1 MSNKL
6 LEKELEYIWSQ
17 KEVNAV
23 FQAVV
28 GHSGGLFTSWDAE
41 LFDLINLESLDNCLG
56 VSLKDKSI
64 GLMLNIFNIYG
75 PQASSRKKAL
85 WNNLTRFG
93 VATGGSPSIF
103 IRNFNC
109 TRFSSEMHSCT
120 FDVKD
125 AKPFNEGIDQLNLV
139 ELSLTNA
146 KFTWIGQDNK
156 KKQNR

>member
-23 FQAVV
+23 FQAAV

-64 GLMLNIFNIYG
+64 GLMLTFLIFMVLKLAQERKHFGTILQDLALPHG
-75 PQASSRKKAL
+75 DLPQSS
-85 WNNLTRFG
+85 
-93 VATGGSPSIF
+93 
-103 IRNFNC
+103 
-109 TRFSSEMHSCT
+109 
-120 FDVKD
+120 
-125 AKPFNEGIDQLNLV
+125 
-139 ELSLTNA
+139 
-146 KFTWIGQDNK
+146 
-156 KKQNR
+156 